1 MLFSVPSACGPGSEK
16 IKISVGFR
24 YGASEQERQYYSECK
39 AEFERRYP
47 RYELVSSPYVYDSRT
62 IVSKYASGQLPVLF
76 EADAAEAG
84 RSADFLGFGEERF
97 LFAFAVFEELGL
109 LEIRDGRVRIIRGKK
124 TQLDRSKIY
133 SAVCRL
139 AAE

>member
-1 MLFSVPSACGPGSEK
+1 MSANKCIRAAVLLLCAAMLFSVPSACGPGSEK

-47 RYELVSSPYVYDSRT
+47 QYELVSSPYVYDSRT

-76 EADAAEAG
+76 EADAAEALRALANG
-84 RSADFLGFGEERF
+84 YVRDGSGYWDGFGWTE
-97 LFAFAVFEELGL
+97 
-109 LEIRDGRVRIIRGKK
+109 
-124 TQLDRSKIY
+124 
-133 SAVCRL
+133 
-139 AAE
+139 